1 MKQPV
6 RCLVVDLD
14 NTLFDWVDIW
24 YKSFWSMLNVLVEET
39 GLPQAQL
46 EAEFKEVH
54 QRHGTSEY
62 AFSLEEIESLRPF
75 VSDAIPVTTRFDR
88 AIKEYRFARK
98 DALKLYPGVA
108 ATLHA
113 VKAKGCLLVGYTESM
128 QFYTNHRVRNL
139 GLDVLLDYIYSPHDH
154 ALPFGMTRDQ
164 IRRYPPDT
172 YRYRHTLQRY
182 TPPGELKPNPQ
193 VLKDI
198 LRDVGADPETT
209 IYVGDSLMKDVAMA
223 LEAGITGVWAKYGVA
238 QHREEYELLRRVTHW
253 TNEMVEREKTL
264 NVQEVEPTHTLEKSL
279 IELLDLFDFQ
289 PFKVDAVD
297 GEREKLQ
304 VEIWKKSIDVQQ
316 HFNDIE
322 LRIRN
327 FAITLA
333 VGVVGAL
340 SITLKEHLIL
350 ELFGSSISA
359 GALVLLVGIFGVGAF
374 WFMDRLWYHRL
385 LVGAVKHAA
394 SIETHLIMI
403 GVIPRLSSQNAPL
416 GLTQT
421 IGAESPFSFFG
432 RKVHSKNK
440 LDIFYAFLTFS
451 LVAALIVIALGVTG
465 SSSDSQVKNGANLKE
480 KVAQPATSP
489 ATKPPATRRPARQ
502 SQVAPSLRS
511 QPSPSPSRQAS
522 PP

>member
-1 MKQPV
+1 MKQQT

-14 NTLFDWVDIW
+14 NTLFDWVNIW
-24 YKSFWSMLNVLVEET
+24 YKSFTAMLNVLIEET

-62 AFSLEEIESLRPF
+62 AFSLEELESLRPF
-75 VSDAIPVTTRFDR
+75 VSDAAPVTDRFER

-98 DALKLYPGVA
+98 DALELYPGVA
-108 ATLHA
+108 ATLQA

-164 IRRYPPDT
+164 VRRYPPDT

-223 LEAGITGVWAKYGVA
+223 LEAGITGVWAKYGLA

-253 TNEMVEREKTL
+253 TEEMVEREKTL
-264 NVQEVEPTHTLEKSL
+264 KAQDVEPTHILEKSF
-279 IELLDLFDFQ
+279 IELLDLFEFQ
-289 PFKVDAVD
+289 PFKVDAAAS
-297 GEREKLQ
+297 EREKLQ
-304 VEIWKKSIDVQQ
+304 IEIWKKAVDVQQ

-322 LRIRN
+322 MRIRN

-340 SITLKEHLIL
+340 AITLKEHLVL
-350 ELFGSSISA
+350 ELFGGSISA
-359 GALVLLVGIFGVGAF
+359 GVLVLLVGVFGIGAF

-394 SIETHLIMI
+394 SIETHLITT
-403 GVIPRLSSQNAPL
+403 GVIPRLSPEKAPL

-421 IGAESPFSFFG
+421 IGEESPFTVFG
-432 RKVHSKNK
+432 KKIHSKTK
-440 LDIFYAFLTFS
+440 LDFFYGFLISS
-451 LVAALIVIALGVTG
+451 LLIASIVIAVGANGRSSSAKEKNGVT
-465 SSSDSQVKNGANLKE
+465 LKE
-480 KVAQPATSP
+480 GLQTPATPQALKAPATS
-489 ATKPPATRRPARQ
+489 
-502 SQVAPSLRS
+502 SAPQGTAPLVP
-511 QPSPSPSRQAS
+511 QPSPSSTP
-522 PP
+522 